1 MSFYWS
7 LLKPEALVIALYIEA
22 VGMEA
27 CYSVVHGSV
36 KSSSNTC
43 ILCLMLLI
51 SCMHSVSG
59 MCLSR
64 HVYENAFCFAKSK
77 KENDV
82 FFYFS
87 IFYFLLGDNIKFT

>member
-64 HVYENAFCFAKSK
+64 HVYENAFCFAKST